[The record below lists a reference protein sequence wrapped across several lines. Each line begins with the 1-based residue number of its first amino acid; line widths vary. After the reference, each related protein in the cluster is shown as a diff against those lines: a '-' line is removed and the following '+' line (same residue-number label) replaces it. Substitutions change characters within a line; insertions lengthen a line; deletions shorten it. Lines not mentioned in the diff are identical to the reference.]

1 MPDFTDNDRERITDN
16 RVAIAEIRTWRPIVD
31 KKLDEI
37 LAEVRKPNGDGG
49 FTLRGVDTKWVII
62 GLLVWLAPDAAAYFL
77 SP

>member
-1 MPDFTDNDRERITDN
+1 MAQFTDRERIV
-16 RVAIAEIRTWRPIVD
+16 RLEEWRLGVD
-31 KKLDEI
+31 KKLDDI
-37 LAEVRKPNGDGG
+37 LVEVRKNGNGGG